1 MAGEIRMK
9 MLAFLLWV
17 IYFTV
22 MTIIYIV
29 ENFSV
34 ANLIIST
41 IVLMFGIGIPAAILG
56 ESE

>member
-17 IYFTV
+17 IYFTG
-22 MTIIYIV
+22 MTILYTI

-34 ANLIIST
+34 ENLVVSI

-56 ESE
+56 ASE

>member
-1 MAGEIRMK
+1 MK

-22 MTIIYIV
+22 MTIIYV
-29 ENFSV
+29 AENFSV
-34 ANLIIST
+34 ANLMIST

>member
-1 MAGEIRMK
+1 MAGESRMK

-22 MTIIYIV
+22 MTIGYLID
-29 ENFSV
+29 NFSGV
-34 ANLIIST
+34 NVMISG
-41 IVLMFGIGIPAAILG
+41 IVLIFGIGIPAAILG